1 MQILPLLAL
10 VPVDEVI
17 NGVEEALKEHKL
29 LNSESTLKD
38 LVNRCQ
44 LLTLKHMVGNDVKK
58 AIDIEKQ
65 AEETHKL
72 SKAFNQMKF

>member
-29 LNSESTLKD
+29 LNSENTLKD

>member
-10 VPVDEVI
+10 VPIDEVI

-29 LNSESTLKD
+29 LNSENTLKD

-72 SKAFNQMKF
+72 SKAFEQMKF

>member
-29 LNSESTLKD
+29 LNSENTLKD

-72 SKAFNQMKF
+72 SKAFDQMKF